1 MKSTIQLLTATA
13 IAFTSIAQALAQSN
27 NFFGTSVPG
36 QGDMT
41 QPPPG
46 ANAAAGAMGSAGGN
60 AEYTDDEKRM
70 RKKYKANIVS
80 TQKLIA
86 KATAM
91 IKAGE
96 KSHDDKALKKG
107 KILKD
112 IGERRL
118 AELRQNSPFLDMAG
132 NPRPG
137 TQ

>member
-13 IAFTSIAQALAQSN
+13 IAFTSIAPALAQSN

-46 ANAAAGAMGSAGGN
+46 ANAASGALAAGN
-60 AEYTDDEKRM
+60 TEYTDDEKRM
-70 RKKYKANIVS
+70 RKKYKANIS
-80 TQKLIA
+80 SAQKLIA
-86 KATAM
+86 KANAM

-96 KSHDDKALKKG
+96 KANDEKALKKG